1 MAILLEILKV
11 LADEARLRIVRALL
25 QAELSVAELVQA
37 LNLPQS
43 TVSRHLKPLKQ
54 VGLLSSRRDGTS
66 VYYGRGPLFQEQ
78 DVQALLDNR
87 INEVSFANEDSM
99 RVEHVLEIRRRKN
112 ADFFDELAGKY
123 QSLAAPGGGWDALA
137 AGMAAGF
144 SGKQVADLGCG
155 EGELSIMVGRFAEH
169 VTCIDQSQKMLD
181 FVKERAQSMKID
193 HRFNFTQRD
202 LNDLSL
208 SEQSYDAVFISQSLH
223 HVDDPEA
230 VVKQAAFSLRK
241 GGVLI
246 ILDLLRHEHEWT
258 REQWADQWLGFEPS
272 MISTWMNEAGLAVL
286 STEGLSG
293 SVADLS
299 VIMVV
304 AKKEG

>member
-1 MAILLEILKV
+1 MKFANFYDLKYSIYPDKQICCGYGHPFREILKV

-78 DVQALLDNR
+78 DVHALLHNR

-112 ADFFDELAGKY
+112 TDFFDELAGKY

-144 SGKQVADLGCG
+144 SGKD
-155 EGELSIMVGRFAEH
+155 R
-169 VTCIDQSQKMLD
+169 
-181 FVKERAQSMKID
+181 
-193 HRFNFTQRD
+193 
-202 LNDLSL
+202 SL
-208 SEQSYDAVFISQSLH
+208 I
-223 HVDDPEA
+223 
-230 VVKQAAFSLRK
+230 
-241 GGVLI
+241 
-246 ILDLLRHEHEWT
+246 
-258 REQWADQWLGFEPS
+258 
-272 MISTWMNEAGLAVL
+272 
-286 STEGLSG
+286 
-293 SVADLS
+293 
-299 VIMVV
+299 
-304 AKKEG
+304 

>member
-1 MAILLEILKV
+1 MAAVLEILKV
-11 LADEARLRIVRALL
+11 LADEARLRILRALL

-66 VYYGRGPLFQEQ
+66 IYYGRGKLFQDQ
-78 DVQALLDNR
+78 DFHALLHER
-87 INEVSFANEDSM
+87 IKEVSFAHEDSM
-99 RVEHVLEIRRRKN
+99 RVEHVLEIRRKKN

-144 SGKQVADLGCG
+144 SGKYVADLGCG
-155 EGELSIMVGRFAEH
+155 EGELSIMAGRFAAH

-181 FVKERAQSMKID
+181 FVKERAQGMAIE
-193 HRFNFTQRD
+193 HRFDFIQLD
-202 LNDLSL
+202 LNELTLSQ
-208 SEQSYDAVFISQSLH
+208 ETYDAVFISQSLH
-223 HVDDPEA
+223 HVTHPEA
-230 VVKQAAFSLRK
+230 VVKQAAASLK
-241 GGVLI
+241 NNGVLI

-258 REQWADQWLGFEPS
+258 REQWADHWLGFEPNV
-272 MISTWMNEAGLAVL
+272 ISEWMNEAGLNVL

>member
-1 MAILLEILKV
+1 
-11 LADEARLRIVRALL
+11 
-25 QAELSVAELVQA
+25 
-37 LNLPQS
+37 
-43 TVSRHLKPLKQ
+43 
-54 VGLLSSRRDGTS
+54 
-66 VYYGRGPLFQEQ
+66 
-78 DVQALLDNR
+78 
-87 INEVSFANEDSM
+87 
-99 RVEHVLEIRRRKN
+99 
-112 ADFFDELAGKY
+112 
-123 QSLAAPGGGWDALA
+123 
-137 AGMAAGF
+137 
-144 SGKQVADLGCG
+144 
-155 EGELSIMVGRFAEH
+155 MVGRFAEH

-202 LNDLSL
+202 LNDLTL

-272 MISTWMNEAGLAVL
+272 MISTWMNEAGLTVL